1 MKFERAGY
9 FLNFNSLFPILAVTF
24 LEYWKRKS
32 ASLAHHWDCMGFQEE
47 EERPRPA
54 FAAKAPYLEKNPITG
69 IKEPSF
75 PQSQR
80 YQRIAAGGGLIM
92 LMVNNIL

>member
-1 MKFERAGY
+1 
-9 FLNFNSLFPILAVTF
+9 
-24 LEYWKRKS
+24 
-32 ASLAHHWDCMGFQEE
+32 MGFQEE

-75 PQSQR
+75 PQTKR
-80 YQRIAAGGGLIM
+80 YQRIAAGGGLIC
-92 LMVNNIL
+92 LMVSI